1 MDTNATFLKAFNDHF
16 IEFVE
21 DIVRV
26 FPNNRDI
33 QTTKNALLA
42 IRKAN
47 PRLIL
52 TCWKEYVCVPYAT
65 QIESGDLGFFID
77 KDYSSDLKDL
87 DGNDAIMQ
95 KIDRLRGQVR
105 SMAEEDQQKSMKYVQ
120 NLTKLANMYSN

>member
-1 MDTNATFLKAFNDHF
+1 MDSNTCLKAFNDHF
-16 IEFVE
+16 MEFV
-21 DIVRV
+21 DDVVRV
-26 FPNNRDI
+26 FPDNRDV

-52 TCWKEYVCVPYAT
+52 TCWKEYVWFPYAK
-65 QIESGDLGFFID
+65 QIESGDLAFFID
-77 KDYSSDLKDL
+77 KDYSSDLKDM

-105 SMAEEDQQKSMKYVQ
+105 SMNEEDQKKSMKYVQ
-120 NLTKLANMYSN
+120 NLSKLANMYTKN